1 VTGGWALED
10 GNVDAIR
17 RLIEATRIRLSAG
30 HNEWC
35 SMNGYDP
42 CDCGA
47 AELAESVAPFLADD
61 DIDGDS
67 ERG

>member
-1 VTGGWALED
+1 VSLFLDD
-10 GNVDAIR
+10 GDVAAIK
-17 RLIEATRIRLSAG
+17 RLVEAIRIRLSAG

-35 SMNGYDP
+35 SINGYDP

-61 DIDGDS
+61 DIGSDS